1 MIAGIW
7 KGVSLICG
15 NPNHEEN
22 QEMYVREIS
31 LEEEKSRDKKLYLKG
46 KPDYAFYCCPK
57 YSPDARDEDESA
69 CFNRISVA
77 EMEKAINMICDKI
90 EQDEEECGAAFI
102 KNYKFETKAAEYK
115 VLESKGE
122 RLVLQVLAK
131 KAKKR
136 ENL

>member
-1 MIAGIW
+1 MITGFW
-7 KGVSLICG
+7 KGVTLICG
-15 NPNHEEN
+15 NSFHEEN
-22 QEMYVREIS
+22 QEMYIREIS
-31 LEEEKSRDKKLYLKG
+31 LEEEKARDKKLYLKG

-57 YSPDARDEDESA
+57 YNPDAREEDELA

-90 EQDEEECGAAFI
+90 ESDEEECGTSFI

-115 VLESKGE
+115 VLESKDD

-131 KAKKR
+131 KAKQK
-136 ENL
+136 